1 MCVEPS
7 SALRLVARPSGDRHI
22 REGDIIVTAV
32 AGHYAVGRMTAD
44 GRTQDAL
51 GSQHTRATALRW
63 AGALAGTMHR
73 VFLYGS
79 AGSNAYL
86 LCNGTDTSG

>member
-1 MCVEPS
+1 MWVE
-7 SALRLVARPSGDRHI
+7 RPSAARILTHRSRERHI
-22 REGDIIVTAV
+22 RDGDIIVTAV
-32 AGHYAVGRMTAD
+32 AGHYAVGRMTAA
-44 GRTQDAL
+44 GKTQDAL
-51 GSQHTRATALRW
+51 GSRHTRATALRW

-86 LCNGTDTSG
+86 LCNGTDLSG